1 MCNHLQN
8 GDDYVGFHTDSEVQN
23 GDIIASIS
31 LGCVRKFSFQNKD
44 DKQMKVHINLENN
57 SLLIMDENSA
67 KSKWK
72 HSLPKMKNVGERIN
86 ITFRPK

>member
-1 MCNHLQN
+1 
-8 GDDYVGFHTDSEVQN
+8 
-23 GDIIASIS
+23 
-31 LGCVRKFSFQNKD
+31 
-44 DKQMKVHINLENN
+44 MKVHINLENN